1 MAIGIVISLA
11 VGWIGLGLHAL
22 HGCRRKDF
30 TLGVPSAGFEAGVM
44 EIEFAGGRV
53 YRYTGPKV
61 QAHYDGLMS
70 AKSVG
75 RYFANEVRFCP
86 ETACEQ
92 VTADA

>member
-1 MAIGIVISLA
+1 MQRTSVNSSSNIKSI
-11 VGWIGLGLHAL
+11 
-22 HGCRRKDF
+22 
-30 TLGVPSAGFEAGVM
+30 GFENGVM

-75 RYFANEVRFCP
+75 KYFANEVRFCP
-86 ETACEQ
+86 HTACEQ
-92 VTADA
+92 VASDG